1 MTLLFCR
8 TAYAKM
14 ATDITLLG
22 RDPTPW
28 EKPKSMSQGYRKG
41 KKPWALI
48 KRSDAYAMRTTPKNT
63 NKLKTFANQR
73 KKHSQ
78 LQLLLMEKRCAD
90 LQTAFWNPWSET
102 ETASWPTLTK
112 TETASWSETETASW
126 TPWSETETAFWTT
139 LSESE
144 TASCHSMAGHG

>member
-1 MTLLFCR
+1 MCNHSCCR
-8 TAYAKM
+8 AK
-14 ATDITLLG
+14 L
-22 RDPTPW
+22 
-28 EKPKSMSQGYRKG
+28 E
-41 KKPWALI
+41 
-48 KRSDAYAMRTTPKNT
+48 KNT

-112 TETASWSETETASW
+112 TENIFRHSPMFLFSGRPCLFSLFLLLFVLFLVFFIFLYFFFFEYWFAMSLVMFGVLLVQEKWRHTWRQKNVTNM
-126 TPWSETETAFWTT
+126 TPKR
-139 LSESE
+139 L
-144 TASCHSMAGHG
+144 

>member
-1 MTLLFCR
+1 MEFDFFDAMGPVRAPLDWCS
-8 TAYAKM
+8 K
-14 ATDITLLG
+14 ATPSTTIGLHEQIEDICK
-22 RDPTPW
+22 PT
-28 EKPKSMSQGYRKG
+28 K
-41 KKPWALI
+41 
-48 KRSDAYAMRTTPKNT
+48 
-63 NKLKTFANQR
+63 